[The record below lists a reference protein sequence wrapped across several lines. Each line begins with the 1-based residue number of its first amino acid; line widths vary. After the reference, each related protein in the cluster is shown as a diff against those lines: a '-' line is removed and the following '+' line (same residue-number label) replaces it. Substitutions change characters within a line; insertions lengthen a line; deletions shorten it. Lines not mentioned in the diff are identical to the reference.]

1 MFTRRKTR
9 ACAQNHRYIFS
20 LFTSGELSKFST
32 ICNISCRVH
41 CHRRMLL
48 TLNITKD
55 HVLILIPEEAY
66 KKAHLPTTIK
76 VNSKPF
82 LTDFLWTWFGR
93 LAKPTYPGTSGLTN
107 CNRKGKCC
115 YFK

>member
-1 MFTRRKTR
+1 MSTKSSI
-9 ACAQNHRYIFS
+9 YFS
-20 LFTSGELSKFST
+20 LFTSGELSKFFDSLQHFL
-32 ICNISCRVH
+32 SCA
-41 CHRRMLL
+41 LSL
-48 TLNITKD
+48 TNVVKTEYSITKD
-55 HVLILIPEEAY
+55 HVLILIPKEAY

-82 LTDFLWTWFGR
+82 FTDFLWTWLGR